1 MILKD
6 LNIIIEPGKKVALV
20 GESGCGKST
29 TVNLLERL
37 YEASSGEVLIDGI
50 EIKKYDLPYLRNLI
64 GYVQQEPVLFN
75 KSIKEN
81 IIFGR
86 DEIVKELGDTDT
98 LINNALEEAYAS
110 EFINNN
116 KDGINYIVG
125 IKGSKLSGGQK
136 QRIAIARAILCQPKI
151 LILDEATSALDTKS
165 EKEVQRA
172 LDHISQKNVTTVII
186 AHRLS
191 TIKNSD
197 CIYAIR
203 NGEVI
208 ESGTHESLLAKQ
220 GYYYGLVKS
229 QIGQD
234 EEEKLNLKNQKNTS
248 LLSLEKHSSRINYK
262 DIQKQN
268 DLIVEKEGVKYS
280 KIFNLLK
287 NNKCDVATGIIGS
300 LCAGA
305 VMPMTGYVLS
315 KVFVLVASGHHHKLW
330 HESLIWCFIFLAI
343 AFLNGFFVFLKMW
356 KLETLG
362 SIITC
367 NMRKQI
373 LRKYL
378 SLHIAY
384 YDIDDNSPGALLTK
398 LSIDTTQLNSI
409 ILTLVGD
416 VLQTTGN
423 LVTGLV
429 TGFVYDYRLTL
440 ISLGFIPFIIAALVM
455 VKNSVLSPMR
465 KKDNRTDIEASSIL
479 SEAVINTKTIFSF
492 NFQRPVVEMYLS
504 ILFSESHKYISSA
517 LWSGFFMVLVHLLHI
532 VVCNNDLCC

>member
-1 MILKD
+1 M
-6 LNIIIEPGKKVALV
+6 
-20 GESGCGKST
+20 
-29 TVNLLERL
+29 
-37 YEASSGEVLIDGI
+37 
-50 EIKKYDLPYLRNLI
+50 
-64 GYVQQEPVLFN
+64 
-75 KSIKEN
+75 
-81 IIFGR
+81 
-86 DEIVKELGDTDT
+86 
-98 LINNALEEAYAS
+98 
-110 EFINNN
+110 
-116 KDGINYIVG
+116 
-125 IKGSKLSGGQK
+125 
-136 QRIAIARAILCQPKI
+136 
-151 LILDEATSALDTKS
+151 
-165 EKEVQRA
+165 
-172 LDHISQKNVTTVII
+172 
-186 AHRLS
+186 
-191 TIKNSD
+191 
-197 CIYAIR
+197 
-203 NGEVI
+203 
-208 ESGTHESLLAKQ
+208 AKQ

-287 NNKCDVATGIIGS
+287 NNKCDVATGIISS

-330 HESLIWCFIFLAI
+330 HESLIWCFIFLGI
-343 AFLNGFFVFLKMW
+343 AFLNGFFIFLKIC

-362 SIITC
+362 SVITC

-373 LRKYL
+373 VRKYL
-378 SLHIAY
+378 SLHLAY
-384 YDIDDNSPGALLTK
+384 K

-423 LVTGLV
+423 LITGLV
-429 TGFVYDYRLTL
+429 TGFVHDYRLTL

>member
-1 MILKD
+1 MCK
-6 LNIIIEPGKKVALV
+6 
-20 GESGCGKST
+20 
-29 TVNLLERL
+29 
-37 YEASSGEVLIDGI
+37 
-50 EIKKYDLPYLRNLI
+50 
-64 GYVQQEPVLFN
+64 
-75 KSIKEN
+75 
-81 IIFGR
+81 
-86 DEIVKELGDTDT
+86 
-98 LINNALEEAYAS
+98 
-110 EFINNN
+110 
-116 KDGINYIVG
+116 
-125 IKGSKLSGGQK
+125 
-136 QRIAIARAILCQPKI
+136 PKI

-172 LDHISQKNVTTVII
+172 LDYISQKNVTTVII

-191 TIKNSD
+191 TIKNYD

-203 NGEVI
+203 NGELI

-287 NNKCDVATGIIGS
+287 KNKCDVATGIIGS
-300 LCAGA
+300 LYAGA

-315 KVFVLVASGHHHKLW
+315 KVFVLVASVHHHKLC
-330 HESLIWCFIFLAI
+330 HESLIWCFIFLGI
-343 AFLNGFFVFLKMW
+343 AFLNGFFIFLKIC

-362 SIITC
+362 SVITC

-373 LRKYL
+373 VRKYL
-378 SLHIAY
+378 SLHLAY
-384 YDIDDNSPGALLTK
+384 K

-423 LVTGLV
+423 LITGLV
-429 TGFVYDYRLTL
+429 TGFVHDYRLTL

>member
-1 MILKD
+1 M
-6 LNIIIEPGKKVALV
+6 
-20 GESGCGKST
+20 
-29 TVNLLERL
+29 
-37 YEASSGEVLIDGI
+37 
-50 EIKKYDLPYLRNLI
+50 
-64 GYVQQEPVLFN
+64 
-75 KSIKEN
+75 
-81 IIFGR
+81 
-86 DEIVKELGDTDT
+86 
-98 LINNALEEAYAS
+98 
-110 EFINNN
+110 
-116 KDGINYIVG
+116 
-125 IKGSKLSGGQK
+125 
-136 QRIAIARAILCQPKI
+136 CQPKI

-191 TIKNSD
+191 TIINSD

-220 GYYYGLVKS
+220 GYYYRLVKS
-229 QIGQD
+229 HIGQD
-234 EEEKLNLKNQKNTS
+234 EEEKLNLKNQKSTS
-248 LLSLEKHSSRINYK
+248 LLYLEKHSSRINYK

-287 NNKCDVATGIIGS
+287 KNKCDVATGIIGS
-300 LCAGA
+300 LYAGA

-315 KVFVLVASGHHHKLW
+315 KVFVLVASVHHHKLC
-330 HESLIWCFIFLAI
+330 HESLIWCFIFLGI
-343 AFLNGFFVFLKMW
+343 AFLNGFFIFLKMW

-362 SIITC
+362 SVITC

-373 LRKYL
+373 VRKYL

-423 LVTGLV
+423 LITGLV
-429 TGFVYDYRLTL
+429 TGFVHDYRLTL